1 MNVYNNVFSLNYLDH
16 KSKHFFFFFPNK
28 LSWWYY
34 RGEILNM
41 KFRDNLLPMVCV
53 FSIVSSSHSCNFR
66 STPLLFPDSWS
77 WNSICCFTFLPLA
90 DLFYW
95 REFSFIYIFYV
106 YYFVSSSLE
115 SRDDWFVTFSWEKEV
130 LLLDIFTGVYDGIK
144 WPLWQFGLDRLN
156 LNNVL

>member
-1 MNVYNNVFSLNYLDH
+1 MNVYNNVFFLNYLDH
-16 KSKHFFFFFPNK
+16 KSKHFFFFSNK

-41 KFRDNLLPMVCV
+41 KFRDNLLPVVCV
-53 FSIVSSSHSCNFR
+53 FNIVSSSHSCNFR
-66 STPLLFPDSWS
+66 LTPILFPDSWS
-77 WNSICCFTFLPLA
+77 WNSICCFKFLPLA

-115 SRDDWFVTFSWEKEV
+115 SRDDWCCNLFLGKGSTLVGYFHRW
-130 LLLDIFTGVYDGIK
+130 
-144 WPLWQFGLDRLN
+144 LWWHYMTSVAIWIR
-156 LNNVL
+156 